1 MLWYRKC
8 DTKKSI
14 TFYIATFIFLY
25 GPLYNEIEQLI
36 KK

>member
-1 MLWYRKC
+1 MLINLQDMLQYAAE
-8 DTKKSI
+8 KKI
-14 TFYIATFIFLY
+14 

>member
-1 MLWYRKC
+1 MDKIQINLSKNLHLF
-8 DTKKSI
+8 KI
-14 TFYIATFIFLY
+14 